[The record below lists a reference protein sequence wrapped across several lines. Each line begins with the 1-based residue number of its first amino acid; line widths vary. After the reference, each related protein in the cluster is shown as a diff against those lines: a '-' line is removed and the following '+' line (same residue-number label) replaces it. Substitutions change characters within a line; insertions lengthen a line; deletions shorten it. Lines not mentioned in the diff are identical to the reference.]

1 MKHLM
6 TLLALVVAVTA
17 GAQSEYCGLGTYWD
31 EQMQKCLVANGG
43 DSNFD
48 GCIYLEDLLALLS
61 GFGTCDTGSCGIPIV
76 YDDYVYE
83 TIQIGEQ
90 CWFAENLKTRHYANG
105 DIIPVV
111 YEDSL
116 WAEANSG
123 ASCWLR
129 NDSVIHHWNG
139 RGMFYNHYAVTDDRG
154 LCPVGWHVPSYNE
167 FSTLFD
173 VVGSDS
179 SAVFLRSTM
188 IRDYCWDAGLNPGW
202 NTDFSMTA
210 YDTFDFG
217 MLASSYRHFN
227 GAWPHPCNFGYD
239 GFLWT
244 SSTSYPNSPYFVY
257 IHNTYT
263 NAVLINDWSGA
274 GPERGIPVRCVKD

>member
-6 TLLALVVAVTA
+6 TLMALVVAVTA
-17 GAQSEYCGLGTYWD
+17 GAQSEYCGLGTFWD
-31 EQMQKCLVANGG
+31 EPSQKCLVANGG

-105 DIIPVV
+105 DIIPVI

-123 ASCWLR
+123 ASCWLG

-139 RGMFYNHYAVTDDRG
+139 RGMFYNHYAVTDERG

-167 FSTLFD
+167 FSTLFE

-179 SAVFLRSTM
+179 SAVFLRST
-188 IRDYCWDAGLNPGW
+188 IIDDACWGINAGWYFNQNLTALDA
-202 NTDFSMTA
+202 FE
-210 YDTFDFG
+210 FG
-217 MLASSYRHFN
+217 MLATSGRGIS
-227 GAWPHPCNFGYD
+227 GGWEHPCNYGYS

-244 SSTSYPNSPYFVY
+244 SSTSYPNSPWLVFVHGA
-257 IHNTYT
+257 IPD
-263 NAVLINDWSGA
+263 AQLLNDYYGS
-274 GPERGIPVRCVKD
+274 GPERGIPVRCLKD